1 MYCGSKVFQNLY
13 QTFHYNELSSSFF
26 LFLSFCNLDST
37 SGCSSFLNDVSTI
50 TTDEPEI
57 EVESEKVHSG
67 VGKEAHL
74 TCIVHGEPRPTV
86 RWFKE
91 NTELRPSGIGSS
103 IHPKIFIESKENTHR
118 HTLVLRGLVNKNDF
132 GNYSCVAENSLG
144 TSK

>member
-1 MYCGSKVFQNLY
+1 MTY
-13 QTFHYNELSSSFF
+13 QQS
-26 LFLSFCNLDST
+26 
-37 SGCSSFLNDVSTI
+37 
-50 TTDEPEI
+50 TDEPEI

-91 NTELRPSGIGSS
+91 NTELRPSASGSLA
-103 IHPKIFIESKENTHR
+103 HPKIFIESKEATHR
-118 HTLVLRGLVNKNDF
+118 HTLVLRGLADKNDF

-144 TSK
+144 TSKYV